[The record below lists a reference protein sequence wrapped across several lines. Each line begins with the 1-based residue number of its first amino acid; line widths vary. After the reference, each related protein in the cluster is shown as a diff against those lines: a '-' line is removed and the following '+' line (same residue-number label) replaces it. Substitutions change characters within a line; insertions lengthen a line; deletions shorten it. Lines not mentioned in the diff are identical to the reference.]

1 MNIENLKS
9 KIMIGIPSLGRH
21 EYITKK
27 TMNFCKNLPI
37 EVKVFV
43 DPLEYTLYCQ
53 TCGKENVVKLPE
65 SRKRIMYS
73 LNHIRSYAKE
83 KGYQYLFQIDD
94 DVQGFERVDTKD
106 KVEALMLTIQ
116 DCIEAMERFPQL
128 GGIRFTQYR
137 YWIYSKKGI
146 HKWTHINPL
155 MQGVCVIRLDAINEI
170 NPILSEFTDTIT
182 TLNVWRNGYFTLNY
196 GLSGLNVV
204 QNANK
209 GGCQSY
215 DRREDAIRT
224 IENLKID
231 FPKVTQKEGSSY
243 FKIDVD
249 ASAYIQ
255 ENHYSPINL
264 DSNDEL
270 ENYLIENQVIINK
283 I

>member
-155 MQGVCVIRLDAINEI
+155 
-170 NPILSEFTDTIT
+170 T
-182 TLNVWRNGYFTLNY
+182 
-196 GLSGLNVV
+196 
-204 QNANK
+204 
-209 GGCQSY
+209 
-215 DRREDAIRT
+215 
-224 IENLKID
+224 
-231 FPKVTQKEGSSY
+231 
-243 FKIDVD
+243 
-249 ASAYIQ
+249 
-255 ENHYSPINL
+255 
-264 DSNDEL
+264 
-270 ENYLIENQVIINK
+270 
-283 I
+283 